1 MDDLQVTARQDG
13 DVGLL
18 SVDGEMRMEVATRLL
33 DSGRE
38 LAANGAHHL
47 LVDLTRVVFMDSAS
61 LAALIRLD
69 RELGEGE
76 GRVVLYGLSPAV
88 ERVLVN
94 CGLEGR
100 FPVARDEEGARS
112 LLS

>member
-1 MDDLQVTARQDG
+1 MDELQVTARQDG
-13 DVGLL
+13 DLGFLAVG
-18 SVDGEMRMEVATRLL
+18 GEMRMEIAARLL

-38 LAANGAHHL
+38 LAASGAQHV
-47 LVDLTRVVFMDSAS
+47 LVDLTGVIFMDSAS

-69 RELGEGE
+69 RELGEGK
-76 GRVVLYGLSPAV
+76 GRLVLYGLSPAV
-88 ERVLVN
+88 ARVLAN

-100 FPVARDEEGARS
+100 FPVADDEEGARS